1 LLDLLGREVL
11 LDDLLVDVVLILLVD
26 VPIEA
31 SVPSVQGH
39 VASKLKLG
47 LGDPVLLFEGSN
59 LKPLNQIVLEIL
71 DSDWVFSHSWL

>member
-1 LLDLLGREVL
+1 M
-11 LDDLLVDVVLILLVD
+11 
-26 VPIEA
+26 
-31 SVPSVQGH
+31 
-39 VASKLKLG
+39 LKLG